1 MRVGKRI
8 FDFLVALVLLVL
20 LSPLMAA
27 LVILLW
33 YKKEGPVFFMQ
44 TRTGRAGR
52 PFTLLKFRTM
62 SGPRDE
68 RGNLLRDEQRLTPFG
83 SWLRQS
89 SLDELPQLFC
99 VLTGEMSLVGPRP
112 LLPEYLPLYS
122 EEQNRRH
129 EVLPGITGLAQVK
142 GRNRLSWEEKF
153 RYDTWYVKHGS
164 FLLDLKIL
172 FWTFRPLISKEHVY
186 PKGRLSVVP
195 FNGNRQSA

>member
-1 MRVGKRI
+1 MEKRI

-20 LSPLMAA
+20 LSPLIAS

-33 YKKEGPVFFMQ
+33 CKEEGPVFFRQ
-44 TRTGRAGR
+44 TRIGRAGR

-62 SGPRDE
+62 CGARDKS
-68 RGNLLRDEQRLTPFG
+68 GNLLRDEQRMTPFG
-83 SWLRQS
+83 SWLRQN

-99 VLTGEMSLVGPRP
+99 ILTGDMSLVGPRP

-153 RYDTWYVKHGS
+153 RYDTWYVRHGS
-164 FLLDLKIL
+164 FFLDLKIL
-172 FWTFRPLISKEHVY
+172 LWTFRPLISKEHVY
-186 PKGRLSVVP
+186 PEGRLSVVP
-195 FNGNRQSA
+195 FSGNRQSA